1 MDSDDSLCVDFPCRM
16 SPKTDC
22 SPGARVNSEGEQY
35 SGVSDDEPSFSS
47 LGTGSLPSSPNPSL
61 TQLEAGGCP
70 AEAGPGSA
78 PSPDARES
86 PQKKQKARRGRT
98 KAKSEVV
105 LTKQKRNRRMKANDR
120 ERNRMHNL
128 NSALDALR
136 SVLPTFP
143 DDAKLTKI
151 ETLRFAHNYIWALT
165 ETLRMADHSLLSV
178 GQQALAREPFRQPP
192 STACLMELASP
203 GSISPCEWHSLYS
216 PVSQAGSLSPT
227 DSLEEGRSYQAADA
241 PSCLT
246 HSPQAFP
253 EFV

>member
-1 MDSDDSLCVDFPCRM
+1 LSGL
-16 SPKTDC
+16 SPRENGAVA
-22 SPGARVNSEGEQY
+22 SP
-35 SGVSDDEPSFSS
+35 
-47 LGTGSLPSSPNPSL
+47 LPS
-61 TQLEAGGCP
+61 
-70 AEAGPGSA
+70 A
-78 PSPDARES
+78 PP
-86 PQKKQKARRGRT
+86 PHKARRGRT

-178 GQQALAREPFRQPP
+178 GQQELAREPFRQPP
-192 STACLMELASP
+192 TTACLLELTSP
-203 GSISPCEWHSLYS
+203 GSISPCEWDSLYS
-216 PVSQAGSLSPT
+216 PVSQTGSLSPT

-241 PSCLT
+241 PACLR
-246 HSPQAFP
+246 HSPHAFP

>member
-1 MDSDDSLCVDFPCRM
+1 METDDSLCVGFPCRM

-22 SPGARVNSEGEQY
+22 SPGSQVNSEGDQY
-35 SGVSDDEPSFSS
+35 FGVSDDEGSASS

-61 TQLEAGGCP
+61 TRLQAGGCP
-70 AEAGPGSA
+70 ADEGPGRA
-78 PSPDARES
+78 PSPEC

-178 GQQALAREPFRQPP
+178 GQQELAREPFRQPP
-192 STACLMELASP
+192 STACLLELTSP
-203 GSISPCEWHSLYS
+203 GSISPCEWDSLYS

-227 DSLEEGRSYQAADA
+227 DSLEEGRSHQAADTA
-241 PSCLT
+241 ACPR
-246 HSPQAFP
+246 HSPHAFP